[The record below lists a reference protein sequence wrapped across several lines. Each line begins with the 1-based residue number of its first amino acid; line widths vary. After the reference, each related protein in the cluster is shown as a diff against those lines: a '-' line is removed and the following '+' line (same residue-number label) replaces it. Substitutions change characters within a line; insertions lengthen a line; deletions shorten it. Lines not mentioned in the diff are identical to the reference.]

1 MPFLLEGTKGHA
13 VHVPSILDFFPS
25 IDINSSLSL
34 YTLFEIL
41 AEGNLM
47 SFFDSVFFLSIIFY
61 YMNDILMP
69 HMLQWLEIFHR
80 IFPK

>member
-1 MPFLLEGTKGHA
+1 MQSMFLLFW
-13 VHVPSILDFFPS
+13 IFFPS

>member
-1 MPFLLEGTKGHA
+1 MQSMFLLFW
-13 VHVPSILDFFPS
+13 IFFPS

-47 SFFDSVFFLSIIFY
+47 SFFDSVFFPVYHFY

-69 HMLQWLEIFHR
+69 HMLQWLEIFNQ